1 LTQCTDEL
9 KYKENYRMKI
19 RIISAVLLALV
30 ALAGSV
36 GTTFAATNGVIDVR
50 LAPGAT
56 LCITPATPNVDAT
69 TLADASGTA
78 NAGGATFVVYNG
90 SPTATNPIYTAAT
103 SAGFHAIFTP
113 SLPMG
118 AVFPGKFKLCATNPS
133 SVNNTRITMSIT
145 VN

>member
-1 LTQCTDEL
+1 
-9 KYKENYRMKI
+9 MKV
-19 RIISAVLLALV
+19 RIIAAVLLALV
-30 ALAGSV
+30 ALTGPIA
-36 GTTFAATNGVIDVR
+36 TTFAASNGVTDVR

-90 SPTATNPIYTAAT
+90 SPNATNPIYTAVT
-103 SAGFHAIFTP
+103 SAGFHATFTP
-113 SLPMG
+113 VLPMG

-133 SVNNTRITMSIT
+133 SVNNTRITMSII